1 MNFEALDIWII
12 VVIVGLAVAGFA
24 AFRLRNRKA
33 SRGSGKQFLG
43 MGIIWVLI
51 GLGYSL
57 WRGDNPFDIGLFNL
71 GLIFTIAGTVQV
83 IMERYKRE
91 DS

>member
-1 MNFEALDIWII
+1 MSFGILDIWII
-12 VVIVGLAVAGFA
+12 AAIVGLAVVGFA
-24 AFRLRNRKA
+24 VFRFRKKKA
-33 SRGSGKQFLG
+33 SGSSGKQFLS

-71 GLIFTIAGTVQV
+71 GLIFSVAGTVQV
-83 IMERYKRE
+83 IVERYKRE